1 MAHVPRA
8 IRPYRACARERI
20 VKGEPHEEVIPMTGS
35 SRRAALGTLLALQ
48 AVGAIGGAIFVVPK
62 LAVDNLKPGLFTDYT
77 IPALGLGV
85 IVGGGSLLALTLQL
99 IRSRY
104 ASLAAL
110 TAGFAVMLFEIVE
123 VTAMKGSV
131 FSNPG
136 EIALWQQ
143 PLWFFIGAAIALLAL
158 PGLTMARRRA
168 AG

>member
-1 MAHVPRA
+1 
-8 IRPYRACARERI
+8 
-20 VKGEPHEEVIPMTGS
+20 MTRNKRLVGL
-35 SRRAALGTLLALQ
+35 ATLLALQ

-104 ASLAAL
+104 ASPAAL
-110 TAGFAVMLFEIVE
+110 TAGCAVMLFEIIE

-131 FSNPG
+131 FTDPSQIP
-136 EIALWQQ
+136 LWQQ
-143 PLWFFIGAAIALLAL
+143 PLWFFIGAAIALLAM
-158 PGLTMARRRA
+158 PGLRMARTRPV
-168 AG
+168 